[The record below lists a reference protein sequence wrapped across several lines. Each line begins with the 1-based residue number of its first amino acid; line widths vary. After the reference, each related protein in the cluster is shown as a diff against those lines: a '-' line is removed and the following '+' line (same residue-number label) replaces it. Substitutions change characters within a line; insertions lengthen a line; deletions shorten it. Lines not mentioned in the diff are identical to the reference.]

1 MRTGSFWR
9 AFCGMPYRLGNVQ
22 SAIEYC
28 FIDLLKQHIIEGIMS
43 FKKLKVL
50 VFPFLLWTL
59 LS

>member
-28 FIDLLKQHIIEGIMS
+28 FIDLLKQHVIEGIMS

-50 VFPFLLWTL
+50 VFPFLL
-59 LS
+59 